1 MGGPGSGKSTVVDG
15 LGLKALG
22 LKLVNT
28 DKSFETGL
36 KKAPNFRFKNCACR
50 NQRPNQKESKKT
62 NYKNVR

>member
-1 MGGPGSGKSTVVDG
+1 MNGYFQGSILNGWCESSGKSTVVDG

-36 KKAPNFRFKNCACR
+36 KKVDAKL
-50 NQRPNQKESKKT
+50 
-62 NYKNVR
+62 